1 MVDAT
6 LGTICR
12 LKALADSGRSPR
24 RLGRRP
30 ETQIRN
36 TPSSAAPQWLLNGSK
51 RDGCVVRNF
60 ADVLG
65 VAHEATQH
73 RHARCPTVCLG
84 HRGKPP
90 AVDESLHAFCLAP
103 STRHDPHSCAHA
115 QLNGRSPSAIPFV
128 SGVSSGNGGFEISKI
143 QGQLCK
149 QVPDR
154 RHLSALGP
162 S

>member
-60 ADVLG
+60 ADVHG
-65 VAHEATQH
+65 VAYKATQPC
-73 RHARCPTVCLG
+73 HALCPTVCLG

-90 AVDESLHAFCLAP
+90 AVDNSLHTFSLAP

-115 QLNGRSPSAIPFV
+115 QLSGRSLSAIPFV
-128 SGVSSGNGGFEISKI
+128 SGVSSGNVGFAVLKNP
-143 QGQLCK
+143 K
-149 QVPDR
+149 PVV
-154 RHLSALGP
+154 
-162 S
+162 